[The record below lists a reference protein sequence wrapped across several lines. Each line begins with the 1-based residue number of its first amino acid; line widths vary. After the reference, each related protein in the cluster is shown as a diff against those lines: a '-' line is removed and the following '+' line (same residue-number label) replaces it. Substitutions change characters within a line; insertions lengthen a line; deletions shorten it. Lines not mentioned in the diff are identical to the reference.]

1 MRAGRIVLLL
11 LSLALS
17 SSGASAMSLSASQPA
32 CCRRSHSSHS
42 SRTRSY
48 HRRSYRP
55 RTHAPRTYRSPRVS
69 HPRTHHSHTYHYHP
83 RTSTRRAPHARTP
96 RARVPHA
103 PGARNSRGRLRRSA
117 EAKDQFMRQTGHAH
131 GWPDHVVDHI
141 VPLACGGADAPS
153 NMQWQT
159 TQEAKAKDRIERRG
173 CARSR

>member
-1 MRAGRIVLLL
+1 MRAGRMVLLL
-11 LSLALS
+11 LALALS
-17 SSGASAMSLSASQPA
+17 ASGASAMSLSASQPA
-32 CCRRSHSSHS
+32 CCRRGHSSHS

-48 HRRSYRP
+48 HPRSYPP

-69 HPRTHHSHTYHYHP
+69 HPR
-83 RTSTRRAPHARTP
+83 APHARAPRAHAP

-141 VPLACGGADAPS
+141 VPLACGGADAPG

-159 TQEAKAKDRIERRG
+159 TQEAKAKDRVERRG